1 MAAGLLCIRLSPI
14 YAFEAEEIAE
24 LRGGRAGVALAAA
37 KNLSVPT
44 DETSLLP
51 RRRCRCRMVWVFGCH
66 SIYASGSD
74 SIPLI
79 EFNF

>member
-51 RRRCRCRMVWVFGCH
+51 PPLPLPHGLGFWVSFYLCERIGF
-66 SIYASGSD
+66 D
-74 SIPLI
+74 SAH
-79 EFNF
+79 